1 MTDLGER
8 PQLAWV
14 DIDELFIEKSYQ
26 RSAERRTSQR
36 AIAKMGR
43 EFSWALFQPITIA
56 PRRGK
61 KGYNVVDG
69 QHRLLGAIA
78 HGGVDELPCWIIAAD
93 CVQDEAGHFI
103 GLNKNRVRMHT
114 VDMYHASLAADAIDE
129 TDISRVIAK
138 AGVTIC
144 KTPMRTEDMPPGE
157 TMAIGSIRTGLNR
170 HGEDPVVA
178 ALKTLKKAY
187 AGMKGMLRSQIIT
200 AMIGLYAANAEKK
213 IDEKRL
219 IQALN
224 DNPPDTL
231 EEMARANKKLF
242 GNSTSRGMIAVL
254 VRAYNKGL
262 SKQNCI
268 AEAA

>member
-1 MTDLGER
+1 MSDLGER
-8 PQLAWV
+8 PELAWI

-26 RSAERRTSQR
+26 RSAERRTSQK

-43 EFSWALFQPITIA
+43 EFSWELFQPITIA

-78 HGGVDELPCWIIAAD
+78 HGGVDELPCWIIKAE

-114 VDMYHASLAADAIDE
+114 VDVYHASLAADAVEE
-129 TDISRVIAK
+129 TDISRVLAK
-138 AGVTIC
+138 AGVAIC
-144 KTPMRTEDMPPGE
+144 KYPMKTEDMPAGQ
-157 TMAIGSIRTGLNR
+157 TQAIGSIKTLLNR
-170 HGEDPVVA
+170 HDEDSIVA
-178 ALKTLKKAY
+178 GLKTLKKAFID
-187 AGMKGMLRSQIIT
+187 MKGMMRSQIIM
-200 AMIGLYAANAEKK
+200 AIVGLYAANAEKK

-219 IQALN
+219 VQALH

-268 AEAA
+268 HEAT